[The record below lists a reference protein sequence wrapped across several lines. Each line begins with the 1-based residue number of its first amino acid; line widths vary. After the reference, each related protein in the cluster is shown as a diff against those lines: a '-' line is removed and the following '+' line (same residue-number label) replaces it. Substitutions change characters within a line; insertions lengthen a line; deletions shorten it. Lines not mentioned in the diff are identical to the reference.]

1 MTMRTTP
8 RTRRWAVLGATAALA
23 SAAFALPALAQGSDE
38 APGARQP
45 DWAGN
50 AEPGERHA
58 EMVAELEGLDG
69 DAVVERLEE
78 LHAEREAHRAE
89 RFAERETERAERFTE
104 RETERAERFTERE
117 TERAERFAE
126 VVAELEGLEGEEL
139 TEKLEELHAERQ
151 AFRAERQADR
161 EQLHAER
168 QAFRAERP
176 ADGAGRGVGPRMGPD
191 ED

>member
-104 RETERAERFTERE
+104 RETERAERF
-117 TERAERFAE
+117 AE